1 MAFCQNCGTQLNEGS
16 KFCPNCV
23 TPMQM
28 ESGAASAPQE
38 GNPIA
43 VEAAATEPMQAAA
56 ASVAVLEKDAAPAAP
71 AQEQPA
77 PQPGAYQQPA
87 PPPGVYQ
94 QPAPQPGVY
103 QQPAPQPGVY
113 QQPAPQPGVYQQ
125 PAPQPGAYQQP
136 APQPGVYQQPAPQP
150 GAYQQPVQGYV
161 PSEAQMKKG
170 MAILAYFGILFLI
183 PLFAAKKDPFAR
195 YHTNQGLVLFIFMV
209 IFNVLSNVLTS
220 ILIEISPTLVL
231 IVSGVFGI
239 LTLLLCIFALIGII
253 RAAKGQMKPLPI
265 IGGIRILK

>member
-16 KFCPNCV
+16 KFCPNCG

-28 ESGAASAPQE
+28 ESGAASALQE
-38 GNPIA
+38 GNPVA

-56 ASVAVLEKDAAPAAP
+56 GSVAVLEKDVAPAAP

-77 PQPGAYQQPA
+77 PQPDVYQQPAPQQGAYQQPA
-87 PPPGVYQ
+87 PQ
-94 QPAPQPGVY
+94 Q
-103 QQPAPQPGVY
+103 
-113 QQPAPQPGVYQQ
+113 
-125 PAPQPGAYQQP
+125 GAYQQP
-136 APQPGVYQQPAPQP
+136 APQPGVYQQPAPQQGAYQQP
-150 GAYQQPVQGYV
+150 APQQGAYQQPVQGYV

-183 PLFAAKKDPFAR
+183 PLFAAKNDPFAR

-209 IFNVLSNVLTS
+209 IFNILSNVLTN
-220 ILIEISPTLVL
+220 ILIEISPMLTL